1 MAARKKR
8 KRTTAGG
15 TRKPARPEPAPQS
28 TGAGERLVVKL
39 DEETGVGQPEPQ
51 PLDRGGLW
59 MDPDEAER
67 IDRWYEGLR

>member
-1 MAARKKR
+1 MRRCTRRGQLFGKSEPAEREP
-8 KRTTAGG
+8 TAGL
-15 TRKPARPEPAPQS
+15 PEPQPEPEPQVDR
-28 TGAGERLVVKL
+28 AE
-39 DEETGVGQPEPQ
+39 GQPEPQ